1 MAYDLFNTSKTS
13 EKWKK
18 IGVKRRA
25 GAAFPLFYLYS
36 RKSVGIGELPDLKIL
51 INWCKKA
58 RLSIIQLL
66 PMNETGY
73 DHSPYNS
80 ISTFALEPMYLSI
93 ASLKNIDIKKYE
105 PDIKK
110 LKRKFPKKNLKVD
123 YKIKDEKINLL
134 WKIFQND
141 YNDGKE
147 KEFENF
153 RRRNA
158 FWLKHYALYKVLKEI
173 NRLKGFEEWQP
184 KHKRAD
190 AKELKKIESECK
202 ERILFFMWLQWQL
215 YEQFLDVKK
224 YARSKKIF
232 IMGDIP
238 FLVSR
243 DSADVW
249 CFQKKKYF
257 KMDKLSGAPPDM
269 YFAKGQRW
277 GMPVYNW
284 EVIEKDK
291 FKYIKERLKYA
302 ANFYDMYRIDH
313 FVGLFRIW
321 TINKDTPEEMGGLEG
336 KFYPENE
343 AKWQEQAEKILNA
356 MLNGNDMLP
365 IAEDL
370 GTVPDMSYKVLEDY
384 GIPGTN
390 VMRWMRNYSGN
401 YDFINPFKYRKNSTA
416 MISTHDSSTFCDWY
430 ENEAG
435 KIDAENFI
443 WICKNRGYSEQSI
456 KRIVSIFFDQSKS
469 NDNKLC
475 WKKEISN
482 VYIMI
487 GILNL
492 QWQEAWNFIDVY
504 LSSFG
509 EKEKFLEMIGSN
521 TEDIELTTE
530 VVRKTFE
537 AIGYSSSIFT
547 IQLLNEYIILHEN
560 IFSKK
565 ELREIRINYPG
576 LMSDSNWKLRMPFT
590 LEKLKNCG
598 LHRIIKEINK
608 KTERDG
614 R

>member
-1 MAYDLFNTSKTS
+1 MAYNLFKSSKTS
-13 EKWKK
+13 DKWKE

-25 GAAFPLFYLYS
+25 GTAFPLFYLYS
-36 RKSVGIGELPDLKIL
+36 RKSTGIGEIPDLKIL
-51 INWCKKA
+51 IDWCKKS

-80 ISTFALEPMYLSI
+80 ISTFALEPMYLRI
-93 ASLKNIDIKKYE
+93 YDLKNVDAKKYDSE
-105 PDIKK
+105 IKK
-110 LKRKFPKKNLKVD
+110 LKRKFPKNNLKVD
-123 YKIKDEKINLL
+123 YNIKDEKINLL
-134 WKIFQND
+134 WEIFQNE
-141 YNDGKE
+141 YNDG

-153 RRRNA
+153 RRKNS
-158 FWLKHYALYKVLKEI
+158 FWLKQYALYKVLKEV

-190 AKELKKIESECK
+190 AKELKKIEAEYK
-202 ERILFFMWLQWQL
+202 DRILFFMWLQWQL
-215 YEQFLDVKK
+215 YEQFMDVKK
-224 YARSKKIF
+224 YAHSKKIF

-284 EVIEKDK
+284 EVIEKDR
-291 FKYIKERLKYA
+291 FKYLKERLKYA

-313 FVGLFRIW
+313 FVGLFRVW
-321 TINKDTPEEMGGLEG
+321 TIDKETPEEMGGLEG
-336 KFYPENE
+336 KFYPEEEN
-343 AKWQEQAEKILNA
+343 KWQEQAEKILNA
-356 MLNGNDMLP
+356 MLTENDMLP
-365 IAEDL
+365 VAEDL

-401 YDFINPFKYRKNSTA
+401 YDFINPFKYRRNSAA

-443 WICKNRGYSEQSI
+443 GICKNRGYSEQSI
-456 KRIVSIFFDQSKS
+456 KRIIQIFFDESKS
-469 NDNKLC
+469 SDHKLC

-492 QWQEAWNFIDVY
+492 QWHEAWNFIDIY

-509 EKEKFLEMIGSN
+509 EKEKFLEMIGSD
-521 TEDIELTTE
+521 TENIELTPD
-530 VVRKTFE
+530 VIRKTFE

-547 IQLLNEYIILHEN
+547 IQLLNEYLNLHEEL
-560 IFSKK
+560 FSNK
-565 ELREIRINYPG
+565 ELRESRINYPG

-590 LEKLKNCG
+590 LEKLKICG
-598 LHRIIKEINK
+598 LHRTIKEINK
-608 KTERDG
+608 KTERNG
-614 R
+614 L

>member
-13 EKWKK
+13 DKWKK

-25 GAAFPLFYLYS
+25 GTAFPLFYLYS

-215 YEQFLDVKK
+215 YEQFMDVKK
-224 YARSKKIF
+224 YAYSKKIF

-456 KRIVSIFFDQSKS
+456 KRIINIFFDQSKS
-469 NDNKLC
+469 NDHKFC